1 MIPLTSTKRTTTS
14 YFKTQEKTT
23 TEDVVFRDA
32 LLFVC
37 HSKAVNRWHNT
48 PTVVSASLSASTGL
62 VI

>member
-37 HSKAVNRWHNT
+37 HSKAVNGKIDQTATSFLNHQ
-48 PTVVSASLSASTGL
+48 A
-62 VI
+62 